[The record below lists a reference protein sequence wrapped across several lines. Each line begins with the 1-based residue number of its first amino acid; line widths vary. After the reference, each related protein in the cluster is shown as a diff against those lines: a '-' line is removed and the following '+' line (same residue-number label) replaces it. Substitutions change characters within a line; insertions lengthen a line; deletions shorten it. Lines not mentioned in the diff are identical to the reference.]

1 MGICFVEPTEA
12 RLFPSLH
19 THTHTHTHTHA
30 RMHTHTH
37 THTEELEEEL
47 NPVLSLDLSS
57 GTLL

>member
-1 MGICFVEPTEA
+1 MGKCFVEPTEA

-19 THTHTHTHTHA
+19 THTHTHTHTV
-30 RMHTHTH
+30 
-37 THTEELEEEL
+37 ELEEEL